1 MKPFDRNRQETKKPL
16 KNFLAPRT
24 NFMLLHFLLSQ
35 QLNSLPFVVMPH
47 PFHISRWSQAIC
59 QKLVQNKFAGT
70 VRMKY
75 KLKPARP
82 RGKEGT
88 CLFLKQSLCI
98 IAYAS
103 VLLPSAA
110 TLPVCLWCV
119 VKPAPVRYDDPVPV
133 PVPAAKPR
141 AN

>member
-1 MKPFDRNRQETKKPL
+1 MRVKFESKQSWLKPFDRDREETKKPL

-35 QLNSLPFVVMPH
+35 QLNSLPFVVKPH

-88 CLFLKQSLCI
+88 CLFLKQSLCG
-98 IAYAS
+98 
-103 VLLPSAA
+103 VA
-110 TLPVCLWCV
+110 TELSSSCCDKNCP
-119 VKPAPVRYDDPVPV
+119 PF
-133 PVPAAKPR
+133 
-141 AN
+141 